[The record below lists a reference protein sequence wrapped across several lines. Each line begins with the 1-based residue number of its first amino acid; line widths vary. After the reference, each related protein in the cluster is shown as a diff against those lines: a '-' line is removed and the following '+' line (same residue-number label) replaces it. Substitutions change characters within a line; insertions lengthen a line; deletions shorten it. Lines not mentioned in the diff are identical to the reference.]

1 MLARI
6 ADFSFR
12 RKWLVVLVWIAVAV
26 GATVAAGS
34 VGGEWKSSARLDGT
48 DAQRAYDLFEK
59 HFPSQSGL
67 SASVVFEVRDR
78 GIASKKRAIGL
89 YLTQIAKEPGIAQ
102 VVSPFDAPEQ
112 IAADGTIG
120 FAQVDFASDDSDMMA
135 ASEAMKE
142 RATDLRAAGV
152 TTEFSGELFSEGE
165 LPATEVLGLLAA
177 AVILFLT
184 LGSLVGAGLPLL
196 TAILGIV
203 TGLASVSLWAALVDT
218 PDFTVQVASMI
229 GIGVGI
235 DYSLFIVT
243 RFREARARNLS
254 VHSAVL
260 EAANTAGR
268 AVVFAGL
275 TVMVSLLGMILM
287 RIRFLNGLAVGSST
301 AVAIA
306 VVAAITLL
314 PALLGIVGH
323 RIRPANVAGRHGHTS
338 IWVRWSK
345 VVQSRPWA
353 SAGAGLIVLLA
364 FGMPTLALR
373 LGSADEGSR
382 PKEQTTRKAY
392 DLLAK
397 GFTPGSAGPFVM
409 ITETPSDESQ
419 RALMN
424 LVKTVRQTEGVAF
437 VSDPIPDANQAAA
450 IIRVVPTTSP
460 QDPATG
466 RLLRQLRDDVLPS
479 ATRGTDLAVSVG
491 GATASSVDFAYFIG
505 QRLPYFI
512 GAVLVISFLLLTAMF
527 RSVLV
532 PLKAVVLNLLSIG
545 AAYGVMV
552 AVFQWAWLGS
562 LFGVGR
568 GAPIEPWAPMMLFAI
583 VFGLSMDYEVFLL
596 SKIRENFDATLDNSD
611 AVANGVASTARVIT
625 AAAAIMVFVF
635 GFFVFGDSREIKLIG
650 LGLATAVLID
660 ATVVRLLLVPA
671 TMELMG
677 SRNWWM
683 PKWLDRVVPHLDVE
697 GGHAHYTDGTI
708 AVGHVDRI
716 DSDHAHTDLPLAH
729 SGALKK

>member
-6 ADFSFR
+6 ADFSYR
-12 RKWLVVLVWIAVAV
+12 RKWLVVVVWIAIAV
-26 GATVAAGS
+26 SATVAAKS
-34 VGGEWKSSARLDGT
+34 LGGEWKGGARLEGT
-48 DAQRAYDLFEK
+48 DAQRAYDLLEE
-59 HFPSQSGL
+59 HFPSQSGET
-67 SASVVFEVRDR
+67 ASVVFATPGAGLV
-78 GIASKKRAIGL
+78 AKKRIIEA
-89 YLTQIAKEPGIAQ
+89 YLADIAKEPGIAN
-102 VVSPFDAPEQ
+102 VTSPFEATQQLSD
-112 IAADGTIG
+112 DGTIG
-120 FAQVDFASDDSDMMA
+120 FAAVDFAPGNDQMLA
-135 ASEAMKE
+135 ATETMKE
-142 RATDLRAAGV
+142 RAAKLRDAGM
-152 TTEFSGELFSEGE
+152 TIEFSGYMFDEGD
-165 LPATEVLGLLAA
+165 LPATEVFGLIAA

-196 TAILGIV
+196 TAIIGIL
-203 TGLASVSLWAALVDT
+203 TGLASVSLWAAVVDT

-235 DYSLFIVT
+235 DYALFIVT

-306 VVAAITLL
+306 VLAAVTLL
-314 PALLGIVGH
+314 PALLGILGH
-323 RIRPANVAGRHGHTS
+323 RIRPAKIGGRRGHVS
-338 IWVRWSK
+338 VWVRWSRF
-345 VVQSRPWA
+345 VQSRPWA
-353 SAGAGLIVLLA
+353 SAVAGLAVLLA
-364 FGMPTLALR
+364 LGVPTLALR
-373 LGSADEGSR
+373 LGSADDGSR
-382 PKEQTTRKAY
+382 PLDQTTRKAY

-409 ITETPSDESQ
+409 ITETPSAASQ
-419 RALMN
+419 SALMD
-424 LVKTVRQTEGVAF
+424 VVAKIRATDGVAF
-437 VSDPIPDANQAAA
+437 VSDPTPNPTNAAA
-450 IIRVVPTTSP
+450 LITVVPKTSP
-460 QDPATG
+460 QDPATSQ
-466 RLLRQLRDDVLPS
+466 LLRRLRNDVLPS
-479 ATRGTDLAVSVG
+479 ATRGTDLNVSVG
-491 GATASSVDFAYFIG
+491 GNTASSVDFAYFIG

-512 GAVLVISFLLLTAMF
+512 GAVLVISFLLLMAMF

-532 PLKAVVLNLLSIG
+532 PLKAVILNLLSIG

-552 AVFQWAWLGS
+552 AVFQWALLGS

-596 SKIRENFDATLDNSD
+596 SKIRENFDETLDNSG

-683 PKWLDRVVPHLDVE
+683 PKWLDRLVPHLDVE
-697 GGHAHYTDGTI
+697 GGHAHYANGTI
-708 AVGHVDRI
+708 TVDT
-716 DSDHAHTDLPLAH
+716 SHAELPLA
-729 SGALKK
+729 G